1 MFYVCFPKIEHNECI
16 LVNREKQRNKRNIL
30 LTGYSTCSVIT
41 ALVRVVFRDK
51 LSKLKHEIVVN
62 QGNIC
67 AVKLQQLL
75 INPCDALN
83 LAAQKLCHKKLQ

>member
-1 MFYVCFPKIEHNECI
+1 MVV
-16 LVNREKQRNKRNIL
+16 VNREKQRNKRNIL
-30 LTGYSTCSVIT
+30 LTGYYTCSVIT
-41 ALVRVVFRDK
+41 ALVRVVTLDK
-51 LSKLKHEIVVN
+51 LSELKHEIVVN

-83 LAAQKLCHKKLQ
+83 LAAQKLCHKKL